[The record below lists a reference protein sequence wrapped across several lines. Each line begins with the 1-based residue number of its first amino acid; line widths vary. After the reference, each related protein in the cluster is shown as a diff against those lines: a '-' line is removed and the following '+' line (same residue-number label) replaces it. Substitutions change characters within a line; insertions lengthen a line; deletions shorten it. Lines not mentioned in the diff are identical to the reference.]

1 MQWGELY
8 RAENPTHNLADPIPA
23 PLIQFRN
30 KVTKEMYEHELLDIK
45 NEVERKHAAL
55 AEEEPGKGDEPEVV
69 GSELEE
75 REEHERVKVA
85 KNYQV

>member
-8 RAENPTHNLADPIPA
+8 LAENPTHNLANPIPF
-23 PLIQFRN
+23 PPIQFLN
-30 KVTKEMYEHELLDIK
+30 KVTKEMYEHELLDVK
-45 NEVERKHAAL
+45 NEVERKRAAL
-55 AEEEPGKGDEPEVV
+55 VEEEPGEGDEPEVV

-75 REEHERVKVA
+75 RKEHERVKVA